1 MEMLV
6 WVYRANAE
14 EEYSWKIQ
22 GVGCECSLD
31 LSKNKLNVDFEVEDR
46 RPTGTYSS
54 RLSTEIVIVV
64 RTFAPLKVDQL
75 RQVPLEKK
83 KEMFARVEAKRL
95 GHTLGP
101 ISLFHDTH
109 WSASKDW
116 SNDEARERYAEICE
130 EVLGR
135 SSGYVKWLGFGPL
148 PQTHA
153 SFKRTTTELQQRL
166 EPQNEEIESQSTQLQ
181 SQNEKILRV
190 KKLND
195 CNNKICKS

>member
-1 MEMLV
+1 M
-6 WVYRANAE
+6 
-14 EEYSWKIQ
+14 
-22 GVGCECSLD
+22 
-31 LSKNKLNVDFEVEDR
+31 
-46 RPTGTYSS
+46 
-54 RLSTEIVIVV
+54 
-64 RTFAPLKVDQL
+64 PLIFHNGQ
-75 RQVPLEKK
+75 
-83 KEMFARVEAKRL
+83 AKRL

-116 SNDEARERYAEICE
+116 SNDEARERYVILFVAEICE

-166 EPQNEEIESQSTQLQ
+166 KPKNEEIESQSTQLQ
-181 SQNEKILRV
+181 SQSEKILRV